1 MFILDFIGEIRTV
14 LFFID
19 QVAYSLI
26 DDAYNLIVKFASASF
41 FKDSAIEMIMKNTYI
56 IIGLFA
62 LFKIAVL
69 LVNALVSPDK
79 LFDKEKGFGAIVR
92 NIVIMFA
99 LLIFVPILFKES
111 MKIQNTIVNGS
122 YINKLFGL
130 NVPNEYNPGD
140 MFKRQAILAL
150 VHPNVQFVETK
161 NDEKK
166 SSAEIVKD
174 GVKYKVDNKWCLD
187 NSTHCKKAI
196 EDYNEAL
203 FGSQSDHMFSTL
215 ASHMGDY
222 VKNDFGNG
230 TEKIYVYDYSMF
242 LTFIVGI
249 AITYLLILFCFD
261 LAERVI
267 KLAILEVVSPLFIV
281 TYIDPKSAKSGPFNN
296 WLKEVGS
303 TYVGL
308 YIRLAALSLII
319 ILTTLWQEKDIDLG
333 FLGNI
338 IFILSI
344 LIFAKSFPKWLAGLV
359 GIKDFDNG
367 LGGLGKRLGSAAIVG
382 GMLTK
387 AGHTALGA
395 ASGAKRMISEN
406 RRNRNALRKQA
417 RIDSGATHGKQGR
430 ELRKDLSKDSGKTG
444 IKGYFAGRKALHDA
458 RKEAYKDAGANLLG
472 KDTSGKNAVTRNLG
486 QIGASIVGGAIVG
499 GQAGLKADNIKGAIK
514 GAGTAAN
521 QFGQSLGFAGR
532 SMGSAVA
539 SGLNNVKSGVSNAW
553 GTDIE
558 RREHIDEREKRENY
572 SRTFTGNYTR
582 KVGFEDAPTSQG
594 GFIAKF
600 KGAAGGFDAV
610 KAALSVQSQFSGG
623 KISTMDDG
631 KIQIQKTYTNEKGE
645 TKVHTAVIDGESKT
659 AVVDGK
665 TQNYSDLLTS
675 YNSLVSSYGD
685 ANLQNMYNKTVE
697 QGISSQISNNA
708 QIGQLMQQRS
718 SVEQSMMHNQ
728 NVINTSASN
737 INSAN
742 SDMNAATSL
751 VRDLITANLGVSL
764 ASEIVASSSGDKVK
778 LEDATMEQLDYYF
791 SRNSSSLSNDIKE
804 NFDTAKSKYSD
815 AMQKRSDSEQEYR
828 TAVNSYNVS
837 SSQVSNINNQI
848 SQYQASN
855 NSVENMI
862 KSFRD
867 AKSSRANATL
877 EELQRDAKKEQEQ
890 SQKVVDATKEKKE

>member
-161 NDEKK
+161 GDEKK

-174 GVKYKVDNKWCLD
+174 GVKYKVDNKWCPD
-187 NSTHCKKAI
+187 NSTHCKEAI

-215 ASHMGDY
+215 TSHMGDY

-387 AGHTALGA
+387 AGHTAVGI
-395 ASGAKRMISEN
+395 ASGATSMVKEN
-406 RRNRNALRKQA
+406 RRNRNALRRQA

-430 ELRKDLSKDSGKTG
+430 ELRKGLSKDSGEAG
-444 IKGYFAGRKALHDA
+444 IKGYFAGRQALHKA
-458 RKEAYKDAGANLLG
+458 RKKAYKDAGANLLG

-499 GQAGLKADNIKGAIK
+499 GQAGLKADNIKGVIK

-521 QFGQSLGFAGR
+521 QFGQSLGFNGK
-532 SMGSAVA
+532 SVGSTV
-539 SGLNNVKSGVSNAW
+539 SNGLSYVKGKVSNAW
-553 GTDIE
+553 GDETE
-558 RREHIDEREKRENY
+558 RFTAKQEAEKAEKAIRY
-572 SRTFTGNYTR
+572 RASGTNYTH
-582 KVGFEDAPTSQG
+582 GTGE
-594 GFIAKF
+594 
-600 KGAAGGFDAV
+600 
-610 KAALSVQSQFSGG
+610 G
-623 KISTMDDG
+623 KIATG
-631 KIQIQKTYTNEKGE
+631 VGE
-645 TKVHTAVIDGESKT
+645 TKKVIEREFKNASG
-659 AVVDGK
+659 DGK
-665 TQNYSDLLTS
+665 FELKTDADKLAKQFAVTTGSKNIDKVVNDKGEVLSYKFTGEDGKVITKSADEIKATCGGIMKPEGVDNFLKSSYTVQQNAVSA
-675 YNSLVSSYGD
+675 YNDNMQAQANAVSSYNQAQANVQATANDFNGVMSSNVDKINAALIAGGVSEGISKLGSSISKSIEPLGNAIAQLGRNFDSASEDRKKEIKDQIDLLSQLKQSAD
-685 ANLQNMYNKTVE
+685 ANQTFTSSAQTSMRQLQSIVE
-697 QGISSQISNNA
+697 SQKELAPIVN
-708 QIGQLMQQRS
+708 
-718 SVEQSMMHNQ
+718 SVDG
-728 NVINTSASN
+728 NTEA
-737 INSAN
+737 
-742 SDMNAATSL
+742 
-751 VRDLITANLGVSL
+751 
-764 ASEIVASSSGDKVK
+764 EK
-778 LEDATMEQLDYYF
+778 LQTL
-791 SRNSSSLSNDIKE
+791 SRNISDI
-804 NFDTAKSKYSD
+804 D
-815 AMQKRSDSEQEYR
+815 
-828 TAVNSYNVS
+828 
-837 SSQVSNINNQI
+837 
-848 SQYQASN
+848 
-855 NSVENMI
+855 
-862 KSFRD
+862 
-867 AKSSRANATL
+867 
-877 EELQRDAKKEQEQ
+877 KKL
-890 SQKVVDATKEKKE
+890 KVYEKEKKE

>member
-111 MKIQNTIVNGS
+111 MKIQNTIVNGN

-130 NVPNEYNPGD
+130 NVPNKYNPGD

-161 NDEKK
+161 NNEKK

-430 ELRKDLSKDSGKTG
+430 ELRKDLSEKSGKTG
-444 IKGYFAGRKALHDA
+444 IKGYFAGRQALHDA

-499 GQAGLKADNIKGAIK
+499 GQAGLKADNIKGVIK

-553 GTDIE
+553 GDETE
-558 RREHIDEREKRENY
+558 RFTAKQEAEKAEKAIRY
-572 SRTFTGNYTR
+572 RASGTNYTH
-582 KVGFEDAPTSQG
+582 GTGE
-594 GFIAKF
+594 
-600 KGAAGGFDAV
+600 
-610 KAALSVQSQFSGG
+610 G
-623 KISTMDDG
+623 KIATG
-631 KIQIQKTYTNEKGE
+631 VGE
-645 TKVHTAVIDGESKT
+645 TKKVIEREFKNASG
-659 AVVDGK
+659 DGK
-665 TQNYSDLLTS
+665 FELKTDADKLAKQFAVTTGSKNIDKVVNDKGEVLSYKFTGEDGKVITKSADEIKATCGGIMKPEGVDNFLKSSYTVQQNAVSA
-675 YNSLVSSYGD
+675 YNDNMQAQANAVSSYNQAQANVQATANDFNGVMSSNVDKINAALIAGGVSEGISKLGSSISKSIEPLGD
-685 ANLQNMYNKTVE
+685 A
-697 QGISSQISNNA
+697 IA
-708 QIGQLMQQRS
+708 QLGR
-718 SVEQSMMHNQ
+718 NFD
-728 NVINTSASN
+728 SASEDRKKEIKDQIDLLSQLKQSADAN
-737 INSAN
+737 QTFTSSAQTSMRQLQSIVESQKELAPIVNSVDGNTEA
-742 SDMNAATSL
+742 
-751 VRDLITANLGVSL
+751 
-764 ASEIVASSSGDKVK
+764 EK
-778 LEDATMEQLDYYF
+778 LQTL
-791 SRNSSSLSNDIKE
+791 SRNISDI
-804 NFDTAKSKYSD
+804 D
-815 AMQKRSDSEQEYR
+815 
-828 TAVNSYNVS
+828 
-837 SSQVSNINNQI
+837 
-848 SQYQASN
+848 
-855 NSVENMI
+855 
-862 KSFRD
+862 
-867 AKSSRANATL
+867 
-877 EELQRDAKKEQEQ
+877 KKL
-890 SQKVVDATKEKKE
+890 KVYEKEKKE

>member
-1 MFILDFIGEIRTV
+1 MFILDLMGELRTI
-14 LFFID
+14 LFTID

-26 DDAYNLIVKFASASF
+26 DNAYNLIIAFSKASF
-41 FKDSAIEMIMKNTYI
+41 FKDGTVEVIMKNTYI
-56 IIGLFA
+56 IIGLFS
-62 LFKIAVL
+62 LFKIALL

-79 LFDKEKGFGAIVR
+79 LFDKDKGLGAIVR

-99 LLIFVPILFKES
+99 LLVFVPILFKES
-111 MKIQNTIVNGS
+111 MKIQETIVSGN

-130 NVPNEYNPGD
+130 NVPDNYNPGD
-140 MFKRQAILAL
+140 MFKSQAILAL
-150 VHPNVQFVETK
+150 VHPNDAFATREDDGYV
-161 NDEKK
+161 KK
-166 SSAEIVKD
+166 DICHD
-174 GVKYKVDNKWCLD
+174 D
-187 NSTHCKKAI
+187 STHCQAAI
-196 EDYNEAL
+196 EDYNAAL
-203 FGSQSDHMFSTL
+203 FGEKRKDHMFATL
-215 ASHMGDY
+215 LGHMGDY
-222 VKNDFGNG
+222 ANDKDGVK
-230 TEKIYVYDYSMF
+230 TYIYDYSML
-242 LTFIVGI
+242 LTFVVGI

-308 YIRLAALSLII
+308 YIRLAALALII
-319 ILTTLWQEKDIDLG
+319 ILTTLWQQVDKSTIKVLG
-333 FLGNI
+333 GWGTI

-344 LIFAKSFPKWLAGLV
+344 LIFAKNFPKWLAGLV

-387 AGHTALGA
+387 AGHTAVGI
-395 ASGAKRMISEN
+395 ASGATSMVKEN

-430 ELRKDLSKDSGKTG
+430 ELRKDLSETSGKTG
-444 IKGYFAGRKALHDA
+444 IKGYFAGRQALHNVRRD
-458 RKEAYKDAGANLLG
+458 AYKDAGANLLG

-499 GQAGLKADNIKGAIK
+499 GQAGLKADNIKGVIK

-742 SDMNAATSL
+742 SDMNAATSV

-778 LEDATMEQLDYYF
+778 LADATMEQLDYYF

-804 NFDTAKSKYSD
+804 NFDTAKSEYSD
-815 AMQKRSDSEQEYR
+815 AMKKRSDSEQEYR

-837 SSQVSNINNQI
+837 KSQVSNINNQI

>member
-1 MFILDFIGEIRTV
+1 MFILDLMGELRTI
-14 LFFID
+14 LFTID

-26 DDAYNLIVKFASASF
+26 DNAYNLIVAFSKASF
-41 FKDSAIEMIMKNTYI
+41 FKDGTVEVIMKNTYI
-56 IIGLFA
+56 VIGLFA
-62 LFKIAVL
+62 LFKIALL

-79 LFDKEKGFGAIVR
+79 LFDKDKGLGVIVR

-111 MKIQNTIVNGS
+111 MKIQETIVSGN

-130 NVPNEYNPGD
+130 NVPDNYKPGD
-140 MFKRQAILAL
+140 MFKSQAILAL
-150 VHPNVQFVETK
+150 VHPNDAFATREDDGYV
-161 NDEKK
+161 KK
-166 SSAEIVKD
+166 DICHD
-174 GVKYKVDNKWCLD
+174 D
-187 NSTHCKKAI
+187 STHCQAAI
-196 EDYNEAL
+196 EDYNAAL
-203 FGSQSDHMFSTL
+203 FGEKREHMFATL
-215 ASHMGDY
+215 LNHMGDY
-222 VKNDFGNG
+222 ADDANG
-230 TEKIYVYDYSMF
+230 DKTYIYDYSML

-267 KLAILEVVSPLFIV
+267 KLAILEIVSPLFIV

-308 YIRLAALSLII
+308 YIRLAALALII
-319 ILTTLWQEKDIDLG
+319 ILTTLWQQVDKSTIKVLG
-333 FLGNI
+333 GWGTI

-344 LIFAKSFPKWLAGLV
+344 LIFAKNFPKWLGGLIGV
-359 GIKDFDNG
+359 KDFDNG

-387 AGHTALGA
+387 AGHTAVGI
-395 ASGAKRMISEN
+395 ASGATSMVKEN

-430 ELRKDLSKDSGKTG
+430 ELRKDLSESSGKTG

-458 RKEAYKDAGANLLG
+458 RKEAYKEAGANLLG

-499 GQAGLKADNIKGAIK
+499 GQAGLKADNIKGVIK

-532 SMGSAVA
+532 SMGSAVV

-572 SRTFTGNYTR
+572 SKTFTGNYTR

-728 NVINTSASN
+728 NVINTSVSN
-737 INSAN
+737 INSATA
-742 SDMNAATSL
+742 DMNAATRL
-751 VRDLITANLGVSL
+751 VRDLITANLGVSS

-804 NFDTAKSKYSD
+804 NFETAKSKYSA
-815 AMQKRSDSEQEYR
+815 AMQKRSDSEQEKR
-828 TAVNSYNVS
+828 TAENSYNVS

-848 SQYQASN
+848 LQYQASN